1 MNSHNTLDKMRAMRM
16 KTMAELYHRTMSENL
31 FGELSTDELMTTLID
46 AEWEERQRRKI
57 ANLIKRAAFKQQACA
72 SNIDYHPQRGLD
84 KTSVQRLLSLRFL
97 KNTENLIITGAT
109 GVGKS
114 YLGQAIGN
122 QACQMLYKVRYFVTA
137 RFFDHAKLAQ
147 LEGTYPKLL
156 KQLHNADLLILDDF
170 GLHSMD
176 QTDRQ
181 LLLDVIEQRYNTTS
195 TMICSQIPVS
205 GWHKLIGEGTIAD
218 AILDRIVY
226 SSHRIEL
233 QGESMRKKQRLNQ

>member
-1 MNSHNTLDKMRAMRM
+1 M
-16 KTMAELYHRTMSENL
+16 KTMADLYHRTISENL
-31 FGELSTDELMTTLID
+31 FGDLSTDELMSTLID

-57 ANLIKRAAFKQQACA
+57 ANLIKRAAFKQTAAA
-72 SNIDYHPQRGLD
+72 SDIDYHPQRSLD
-84 KTSVQRLLSLRFL
+84 KTTVQRLLSLSFL
-97 KNTENLIITGAT
+97 KNAENIIITGAT
-109 GVGKS
+109 GGGKS

-137 RFFDHAKLAQ
+137 RFFDKAKLAQ

-156 KQLHNADLLILDDF
+156 KQIHKTDLLILDDF

-181 LLLDVIEQRYNTTS
+181 LLLDLIEERYGTAS
-195 TMICSQIPVS
+195 TIICSQIPVS
-205 GWHKLIGEGTIAD
+205 NWHKLIGEGTIAD

-233 QGESMRKKQRLNQ
+233 KGESMRKKHRLNQ

>member
-1 MNSHNTLDKMRAMRM
+1 M
-16 KTMAELYHRTMSENL
+16 KTMAELYRRTISENL
-31 FGELSTDELMTTLID
+31 YGELSTDELMTTLID

-57 ANLIKRAAFKQQACA
+57 ANLIKRADFKQTATV
-72 SNIDYHPQRGLD
+72 SDIDYHPQRSLD
-84 KTSVQRLLSLRFL
+84 KTTMQRLFSLSFL
-97 KNTENLIITGAT
+97 KNAENVIITGAT

-122 QACQMLYKVRYFVTA
+122 QACQMLYKVRYFITA
-137 RFFDHAKLAQ
+137 RYFDKAKLAQ

-156 KQLHNADLLILDDF
+156 KQLQKTDLLILDDF

-176 QTDRQ
+176 QAARQ
-181 LLLDVIEQRYNTTS
+181 LLLDLIEERCSSSS
-195 TMICSQIPVS
+195 TIICSQVPVS
-205 GWHKLIGEGTIAD
+205 GWHELIGEGTIAD

-233 QGESMRKKQRLNQ
+233 QGESMRKKHGLNQ